1 MRISDWSAYVCSSD
15 LIAAVGV
22 ALLLAGCTGSP
33 APVETADAEP
43 EAPAD
48 FCEVLETNGPAYNA
62 VFDKEAVNASD
73 LTVFELWASNLTEPA
88 DRKSVVSGK
97 SVSVRVD
104 LGGRQR
110 IKKKNTDIELRREI

>member
-1 MRISDWSAYVCSSD
+1 MKK
-15 LIAAVGV
+15 LGMIAAVGV

-73 LTVFELWASNLTEPA
+73 LTVFELWASNLTESAPDELHKTESDYVEPLRPA
-88 DRKSVVSGK
+88 LSGE
-97 SVSVRVD
+97 VETNN
-104 LGGRQR
+104 G
-110 IKKKNTDIELRREI
+110 N

>member
-73 LTVFELWASNLTEPA
+73 LTVFELWASNLTESAPA
-88 DRKSVVSGK
+88 ELHKT
-97 SVSVRVD
+97 VRAYAEPH
-104 LGGRQR
+104 RPAS
-110 IKKKNTDIELRREI
+110 